1 MAAEIELSIA
11 ETNKLRAQLG
21 LPLIP
26 VSEGK
31 EEKSPER
38 DPSELTIEQTNK
50 LRASLGLRQLEDA
63 PPKRKNATPSTAKSA
78 ANRVSAS
85 QVLADLY
92 KEVDTDAWL
101 EGLGKGKMST
111 KKPET
116 ILAQDDDEPQVE
128 VAHDAQVLAE
138 VADGDVFTL
147 EDLDLLGEGNDVLS
161 NEKLAKVSKQ
171 KQDET
176 ERKKIDR
183 LRFGAKVSFELD
195 DDMESSGPV
204 VIRGTSIDISEKP
217 DSPLMSIHTVSTPLF
232 QDEPVEEKTGPVK
245 MKKLK
250 MKKPKQKRKAIDDS
264 IKVTEP
270 MVTQTL
276 LEEEPEDAEELE
288 AILSASRDKKVK
300 RRKLMSAEEIAH
312 EVSLHLRLDTVDK
325 IDGIVYDST
334 KDFLDTLLA
343 EKEAR
348 EEKGNAKEIEEE
360 VEKVEG
366 KEEVENENHQLTNS
380 PHELV
385 SDVEKINEAE
395 VEKLADNELGQKE
408 SDDVRSEAKTHTPLN
423 SLLATLQYLRKSN
436 IVPDTNEEQKQA
448 EKKLREAR
456 KEAQLMKLQISIEE
470 RTLREELEKDS
481 GYKGLPAKEKENTFD
496 RILNQRLIEKGL
508 VSDVNPHSKYSRY
521 EKKPDRLSDYRPQV
535 KLSYKDEKGNLLDRK
550 QAWKQ
555 LLHKYHGL
563 APKHKKESPK
573 AKSELEPREIHPE

>member
-26 VSEGK
+26 VAEGK

-38 DPSELTIEQTNK
+38 DSSELTIEQTNK

-101 EGLGKGKMST
+101 EGLGKGKKST

-116 ILAQDDDEPQVE
+116 VLAQDDDEPQVE
-128 VAHDAQVLAE
+128 VAHDAKVLAE

-217 DSPLMSIHTVSTPLF
+217 DSPPMPIHSVSTPLF
-232 QDEPVEEKTGPVK
+232 QDEPAEDKTGPVK

-250 MKKPKQKRKAIDDS
+250 MKKPKHKRKAIDDS

-348 EEKGNAKEIEEE
+348 EEKGNGKEIEEE

-366 KEEVENENHQLTNS
+366 KEEVENEDHQ
-380 PHELV
+380 PRELV
-385 SDVEKINEAE
+385 SGVEKIDEVQ
-395 VEKLADNELGQKE
+395 VEKLADNELGQRE
-408 SDDVRSEAKTHTPLN
+408 SDDVRSEAKTQAPLN

-436 IVPDTNEEQKQA
+436 FVPDTNEEQKQV

-563 APKHKKESPK
+563 APKQKKESPK

>member
-1 MAAEIELSIA
+1 
-11 ETNKLRAQLG
+11 
-21 LPLIP
+21 
-26 VSEGK
+26 
-31 EEKSPER
+31 
-38 DPSELTIEQTNK
+38 
-50 LRASLGLRQLEDA
+50 
-63 PPKRKNATPSTAKSA
+63 
-78 ANRVSAS
+78 
-85 QVLADLY
+85 
-92 KEVDTDAWL
+92 
-101 EGLGKGKMST
+101 
-111 KKPET
+111 
-116 ILAQDDDEPQVE
+116 
-128 VAHDAQVLAE
+128 
-138 VADGDVFTL
+138 
-147 EDLDLLGEGNDVLS
+147 
-161 NEKLAKVSKQ
+161 
-171 KQDET
+171 
-176 ERKKIDR
+176 
-183 LRFGAKVSFELD
+183 
-195 DDMESSGPV
+195 
-204 VIRGTSIDISEKP
+204 
-217 DSPLMSIHTVSTPLF
+217 
-232 QDEPVEEKTGPVK
+232 

-250 MKKPKQKRKAIDDS
+250 MKKPKHKRKAIDDS

-385 SDVEKINEAE
+385 TDVEKINEAE

-573 AKSELEPREIHPE
+573 AKSELKPREIHPE

>member
-26 VSEGK
+26 VSEER

-38 DPSELTIEQTNK
+38 DSSELTIEQTNK

-63 PPKRKNATPSTAKSA
+63 PPKRKNATPSNTKSA
-78 ANRVSAS
+78 ANRFSAS

-101 EGLGKGKMST
+101 EGLGKGKRST
-111 KKPET
+111 KMPET
-116 ILAQDDDEPQVE
+116 IAAQDDDEPQME
-128 VAHDAQVLAE
+128 VAHDAKVLAE

-147 EDLDLLGEGNDVLS
+147 EDQDLLGEGNDVLS

-195 DDMESSGPV
+195 DDMESAGPV

-217 DSPLMSIHTVSTPLF
+217 DSPPMPIHSVSAPLF
-232 QDEPVEEKTGPVK
+232 QDEPAEDKTGPVK

-250 MKKPKQKRKAIDDS
+250 MKKPKQKRKAIDDTV
-264 IKVTEP
+264 KVTEP

-276 LEEEPEDAEELE
+276 LEEEQEDAEELE
-288 AILSASRDKKVK
+288 AILAASRDKKVK

-343 EKEAR
+343 EKDAR
-348 EEKGNAKEIEEE
+348 GEKGNGKEIEEE

-366 KEEVENENHQLTNS
+366 KEEVENEDHQ
-380 PHELV
+380 PRELV
-385 SDVEKINEAE
+385 SGVEKIDEVQ
-395 VEKLADNELGQKE
+395 VEKLADNELGQRE
-408 SDDVRSEAKTHTPLN
+408 SDDVRSEAKTQAPLN

-436 IVPDTNEEQKQA
+436 FVPDTNEEQKQV

>member
-38 DPSELTIEQTNK
+38 DSSELTIEQTNK

-63 PPKRKNATPSTAKSA
+63 PPKRKNATPSNAKSA

-101 EGLGKGKMST
+101 EGLGKGKKST
-111 KKPET
+111 KEPET

-217 DSPLMSIHTVSTPLF
+217 DSPPMPIHSVSGPLF
-232 QDEPVEEKTGPVK
+232 QDEPAEDKTGPVK

-250 MKKPKQKRKAIDDS
+250 MKKPKQKRKAINDS

-348 EEKGNAKEIEEE
+348 EEKENGKEFEEE

-366 KEEVENENHQLTNS
+366 KEEVENENHQLTNF

-408 SDDVRSEAKTHTPLN
+408 SDDVRSETKTQAPLN

>member
-26 VSEGK
+26 VAEGR

-38 DPSELTIEQTNK
+38 DSSELTIEQTNK

-63 PPKRKNATPSTAKSA
+63 PPKRKNATPSNTKSA

-101 EGLGKGKMST
+101 EGLGKGKRST
-111 KKPET
+111 KMPET
-116 ILAQDDDEPQVE
+116 IAAQDDDEPQME
-128 VAHDAQVLAE
+128 VAHDAKVLAE

-147 EDLDLLGEGNDVLS
+147 EDQDLLGEGNDVLS

-217 DSPLMSIHTVSTPLF
+217 DSPPMPIHSVSAPLF
-232 QDEPVEEKTGPVK
+232 QDEPAEDKTGPVK

-250 MKKPKQKRKAIDDS
+250 MKKPKQKRKTIDDS

-276 LEEEPEDAEELE
+276 LEEEQEDAEELE
-288 AILSASRDKKVK
+288 AILAASRDKKVK

-348 EEKGNAKEIEEE
+348 GEKGNGKEIEEE

-366 KEEVENENHQLTNS
+366 KEEVENEDHQLTNS
-380 PHELV
+380 PRELV
-385 SDVEKINEAE
+385 SGVEKINEAE
-395 VEKLADNELGQKE
+395 VEKLADNELGQRE
-408 SDDVRSEAKTHTPLN
+408 SDDVRSEAKTQAPLN

-436 IVPDTNEEQKQA
+436 IVPDTNEEQKQV

>member
-26 VSEGK
+26 ISEGK

-38 DPSELTIEQTNK
+38 DSSELTIEQTNK

-63 PPKRKNATPSTAKSA
+63 PPKRKNATPSNAKSA
-78 ANRVSAS
+78 ANRVSAT

-101 EGLGKGKMST
+101 EGLGKGKKST
-111 KKPET
+111 KEPET

-128 VAHDAQVLAE
+128 VAHDAKVLAE

-195 DDMESSGPV
+195 DDTESSGPV

-217 DSPLMSIHTVSTPLF
+217 DSPLKSIHTVSTPLF

-348 EEKGNAKEIEEE
+348 EEKGNGKEIEEE
-360 VEKVEG
+360 VEKVEA

-408 SDDVRSEAKTHTPLN
+408 SDDVRSEARTQAPLN

-481 GYKGLPAKEKENTFD
+481 GYKGLPAKEKETTFD

>member
-85 QVLADLY
+85 QVSADLY

-147 EDLDLLGEGNDVLS
+147 EDSDLLGEGNDVLS

-183 LRFGAKVSFELD
+183 LRFGAKVSFESD

-312 EVSLHLRLDTVDK
+312 EVSLHSRLDTVDK

-334 KDFLDTLLA
+334 KDFLDTLSA

-395 VEKLADNELGQKE
+395 VEKSADNELGQKE

-423 SLLATLQYLRKSN
+423 SLSATLQYLRKSN

-555 LLHKYHGL
+555 LSHKYHGS

>member
-26 VSEGK
+26 VSEER

-38 DPSELTIEQTNK
+38 DSSELTIEQTNK

-63 PPKRKNATPSTAKSA
+63 PPKRKNATPSNTKSA
-78 ANRVSAS
+78 ANRFSAS

-101 EGLGKGKMST
+101 EGLGKGKRST
-111 KKPET
+111 KMPET
-116 ILAQDDDEPQVE
+116 IAAQDDDEPQME
-128 VAHDAQVLAE
+128 VAHDAKVLAE

-147 EDLDLLGEGNDVLS
+147 EDQDLLGEGNDVLS

-195 DDMESSGPV
+195 DDMESAGPV

-217 DSPLMSIHTVSTPLF
+217 DSPPMPIHSVSAPLF
-232 QDEPVEEKTGPVK
+232 QDEPAEDKTGPVK

-250 MKKPKQKRKAIDDS
+250 MKKPKQKRKAIDDTV
-264 IKVTEP
+264 KVTEP

-276 LEEEPEDAEELE
+276 LEEEQEDAEELE
-288 AILSASRDKKVK
+288 AILAASRDKKVK

-343 EKEAR
+343 EKDAR
-348 EEKGNAKEIEEE
+348 GEKGNGKEIEEE

-366 KEEVENENHQLTNS
+366 KEEVENEDHQ
-380 PHELV
+380 PRELV
-385 SDVEKINEAE
+385 SGVEKIDEVQ
-395 VEKLADNELGQKE
+395 VEKLADNELGQRE
-408 SDDVRSEAKTHTPLN
+408 SDDVRSEAKTQAPLN

-436 IVPDTNEEQKQA
+436 FVPDTNEEQKQV

-563 APKHKKESPK
+563 APKQKKESPK

>member
-26 VSEGK
+26 VAEGK

-38 DPSELTIEQTNK
+38 DSSELTIEQTNK

-101 EGLGKGKMST
+101 EGLGKGKKST

-116 ILAQDDDEPQVE
+116 VLAQDDDEPQVE
-128 VAHDAQVLAE
+128 VAHDAKVLAE

-217 DSPLMSIHTVSTPLF
+217 DSPPMPIHSVSTPLF
-232 QDEPVEEKTGPVK
+232 QDEP
-245 MKKLK
+245 
-250 MKKPKQKRKAIDDS
+250 A
-264 IKVTEP
+264 
-270 MVTQTL
+270 
-276 LEEEPEDAEELE
+276 
-288 AILSASRDKKVK
+288 
-300 RRKLMSAEEIAH
+300 
-312 EVSLHLRLDTVDK
+312 
-325 IDGIVYDST
+325 
-334 KDFLDTLLA
+334 
-343 EKEAR
+343 
-348 EEKGNAKEIEEE
+348 
-360 VEKVEG
+360 
-366 KEEVENENHQLTNS
+366 
-380 PHELV
+380 
-385 SDVEKINEAE
+385 
-395 VEKLADNELGQKE
+395 
-408 SDDVRSEAKTHTPLN
+408 
-423 SLLATLQYLRKSN
+423 
-436 IVPDTNEEQKQA
+436 
-448 EKKLREAR
+448 
-456 KEAQLMKLQISIEE
+456 
-470 RTLREELEKDS
+470 
-481 GYKGLPAKEKENTFD
+481 
-496 RILNQRLIEKGL
+496 
-508 VSDVNPHSKYSRY
+508 
-521 EKKPDRLSDYRPQV
+521 
-535 KLSYKDEKGNLLDRK
+535 
-550 QAWKQ
+550 
-555 LLHKYHGL
+555 
-563 APKHKKESPK
+563 
-573 AKSELEPREIHPE
+573 

>member
-38 DPSELTIEQTNK
+38 DSSELTIEQTNK

-63 PPKRKNATPSTAKSA
+63 PPKRKNATPSNAKSA

-85 QVLADLY
+85 QVSADLY

-101 EGLGKGKMST
+101 EGLGKGKKST
-111 KKPET
+111 KEPET
-116 ILAQDDDEPQVE
+116 ILAQDNDEPQVE
-128 VAHDAQVLAE
+128 VAHDAKVLAE

-147 EDLDLLGEGNDVLS
+147 EDQDLLGDGNDVLS

-183 LRFGAKVSFELD
+183 LRFGAKVSFESD

-217 DSPLMSIHTVSTPLF
+217 DSPPMSIHNVSTPLF
-232 QDEPVEEKTGPVK
+232 QDEPAEDKTGPVK

-250 MKKPKQKRKAIDDS
+250 MKKPKHKRKAIDDS

-312 EVSLHLRLDTVDK
+312 EVSLHSRLDTVDK

-334 KDFLDTLLA
+334 KDFLDTLSA

-348 EEKGNAKEIEEE
+348 EEKGNGKEIEEE

-395 VEKLADNELGQKE
+395 VEKSADNELGQKE
-408 SDDVRSEAKTHTPLN
+408 SDDVRSEAKTQTPLN
-423 SLLATLQYLRKSN
+423 SLSATLQYLRKSN

-555 LLHKYHGL
+555 LSHKYHGS

>member
-26 VSEGK
+26 VSEER

-38 DPSELTIEQTNK
+38 DSSELTIEQTNK

-63 PPKRKNATPSTAKSA
+63 PPKRKNATPSNTKSA
-78 ANRVSAS
+78 ANRFSAS
-85 QVLADLY
+85 QVSADLY

-101 EGLGKGKMST
+101 EGLGKGKRST
-111 KKPET
+111 KMPET
-116 ILAQDDDEPQVE
+116 IAAQDDDEPQME
-128 VAHDAQVLAE
+128 VAHDAKVLAE

-147 EDLDLLGEGNDVLS
+147 EDQDLLGEGNDVLS

-183 LRFGAKVSFELD
+183 LRFGAKVSFESD
-195 DDMESSGPV
+195 DDMESAGPV

-217 DSPLMSIHTVSTPLF
+217 DSPPMPIHSVSAPLF
-232 QDEPVEEKTGPVK
+232 QDEPAEDKTGPVK

-250 MKKPKQKRKAIDDS
+250 MKKPKQKRKAIDDTV
-264 IKVTEP
+264 KVTEP

-276 LEEEPEDAEELE
+276 LEEEQEDAEELE
-288 AILSASRDKKVK
+288 AILAASRDKKVK

-312 EVSLHLRLDTVDK
+312 EVSLHSRLDTVDK

-334 KDFLDTLLA
+334 KDFLDTLSA
-343 EKEAR
+343 EKDAR
-348 EEKGNAKEIEEE
+348 GEKGNGKEIEEE

-366 KEEVENENHQLTNS
+366 KEEVENEDHQ
-380 PHELV
+380 PRELV
-385 SDVEKINEAE
+385 SGVEKIDEVQ
-395 VEKLADNELGQKE
+395 VEKSADNELGQRE
-408 SDDVRSEAKTHTPLN
+408 SDDVRSEAKTQAPLN
-423 SLLATLQYLRKSN
+423 SLSATLQYLRKSN
-436 IVPDTNEEQKQA
+436 FVPDTNEEQKQV

-555 LLHKYHGL
+555 LSHKYHGS
-563 APKHKKESPK
+563 APKQKKESPK